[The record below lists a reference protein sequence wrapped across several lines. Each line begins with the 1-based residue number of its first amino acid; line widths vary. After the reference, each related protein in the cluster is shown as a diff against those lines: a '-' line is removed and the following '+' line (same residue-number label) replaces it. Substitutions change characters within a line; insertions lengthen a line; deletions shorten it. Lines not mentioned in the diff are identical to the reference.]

1 MINLEREVSLKPYN
15 TFGIDVIAPL
25 LLRIHTESDLQKAI
39 RENVILPHSII
50 LGGGS
55 NILFTQRP
63 DRLIIKNEIL
73 GKEVIADNEHEV
85 LLRIGAGEN
94 WNELVLFCLDRNW
107 GGIENLSLIP
117 GCVGAAPIQNI
128 GAYGVELEAVFLY
141 LEAISLHDGSKHIF
155 HKQACGFGYRDSIFK
170 REAKGQY
177 VICRVILRL
186 TKKHHINTSY
196 KPVAEQLARRG
207 LSLPTIRDISDIIM
221 GIRQSKLPDP
231 ADIGNAGSFFK
242 NPVIP
247 RQHFEWIRQEYPEVP
262 SYPVDTDFVKVPA
275 AWLIQT
281 CGWKGRRW
289 GNYGVHE
296 KQALVLVNY
305 GGACGEDLLDLSEK
319 IQNSVLR
326 TFDIELEREINV
338 I

>member
-1 MINLEREVSLKPYN
+1 MIKLEREVSLKPYN

-25 LLRIHTESDLQKAI
+25 LFRIHTESDLQNAI
-39 RENVILPHSII
+39 RENVIPPHPII

-55 NILFTQRP
+55 NVLLTQRP

-73 GKEVIADNEHEV
+73 GKEVITENDDEV
-85 LLRIGAGEN
+85 LLRVGAGEN
-94 WNELVLFCLDRNW
+94 WHKLVLFCLDRNW

-128 GAYGVELEAVFLY
+128 GAYGVELEAVFGY
-141 LEAISLHDGSKHIF
+141 LEAIDLHDGSKHIF
-155 HKQACGFGYRDSIFK
+155 HKQACGFGYRDSVFK
-170 REAKGQY
+170 REASGQY
-177 VICRVILRL
+177 AICRVILRL
-186 TKKHHINTSY
+186 TKKHRINSSY
-196 KPVAEQLARRG
+196 KPVADQLTARK
-207 LSLPTIRDISDIIM
+207 LSRPTIRDISDIII

-231 ADIGNAGSFFK
+231 AEIGNAGSFFK
-242 NPVIP
+242 NPIIP
-247 RQHFEWIRQEYPEVP
+247 RQHFEWIRQQYPGVP
-262 SYPVDTDFVKVPA
+262 YYPADADLVKIPA

-289 GNYGVHE
+289 GNYGVHD

-305 GGACGEDLLDLSEK
+305 GGASGKDLLDLSEK
-319 IQNSVLR
+319 IQNSVLS
-326 TFDIELEREINV
+326 TFNIELEREVNV